1 MLHALFGLAL
11 GAAGVLAV
19 ALAWGAIDWLIWS
32 RHEHE

>member
-19 ALAWGAIDWLIWS
+19 ALAWGAIYRWRFGTWS
-32 RHEHE
+32 D